1 MRLGQ
6 ARGPSGAATC
16 LTFILQMLKKSC
28 TKWIGRGG
36 GFDKSFLRKLPGAM
50 HDLMSVRLVKVFVC

>member
-16 LTFILQMLKKSC
+16 LAFILQMLKKSC

-36 GFDKSFLRKLPGAM
+36 GLRQIFLEEITGCYA
-50 HDLMSVRLVKVFVC
+50 